1 MEERGLCVPE
11 PRPGPPGPQGCP
23 RLGLLGRRP
32 RLQSHLGVAW
42 LLGSAPWAVGG
53 GSTGCPGP
61 GGGRRAPPGPPGPR
75 PLSGECR
82 FLGIPSFGLQNPPSP
97 GVGLWGASWGVASA
111 GSRGPAARAAPWT
124 DGLMRVGRPRPR
136 PGADPATW
144 GLSRTPSQ
152 HVPSAR
158 VGWALGPAAAGA
170 SGWIFGAARVRRSSR
185 CRWLASRGAAAGGM
199 GGTPSG
205 ADSSRR
211 ERRAA
216 STARVGRPPPP
227 EPALLAA
234 ARCSGGG
241 GGPGRLVGPCWPGC
255 GAAPGRGRS
264 QCPSEVAGPQPAQAP
279 VSRPGGQNWAEGL
292 LSPLGAGAGDWPLP
306 GRAASGLRG
315 GPLPGAGTW
324 PGR

>member
-1 MEERGLCVPE
+1 M
-11 PRPGPPGPQGCP
+11 
-23 RLGLLGRRP
+23 
-32 RLQSHLGVAW
+32 
-42 LLGSAPWAVGG
+42 
-53 GSTGCPGP
+53 
-61 GGGRRAPPGPPGPR
+61 
-75 PLSGECR
+75 
-82 FLGIPSFGLQNPPSP
+82 
-97 GVGLWGASWGVASA
+97 WGASWGVASA

-216 STARVGRPPPP
+216 STARVGEAPAPRARSARGRPLQRRGRGPWEAGGSVLAWVWGRARPGQ
-227 EPALLAA
+227 EPV
-234 ARCSGGG
+234 SVGGGRTTACPGACLQAWGAELG
-241 GGPGRLVGPCWPGC
+241 GGPAESSWGG
-255 GAAPGRGRS
+255 
-264 QCPSEVAGPQPAQAP
+264 
-279 VSRPGGQNWAEGL
+279 SR
-292 LSPLGAGAGDWPLP
+292 
-306 GRAASGLRG
+306 
-315 GPLPGAGTW
+315 
-324 PGR
+324 